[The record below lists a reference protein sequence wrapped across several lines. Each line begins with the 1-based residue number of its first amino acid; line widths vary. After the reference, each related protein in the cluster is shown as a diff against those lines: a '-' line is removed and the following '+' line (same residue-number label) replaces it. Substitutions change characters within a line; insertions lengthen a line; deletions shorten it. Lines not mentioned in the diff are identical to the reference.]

1 MLTFQ
6 HVVNIE
12 NINEITYILLFFTKS
27 LKSKVYFTLTARF
40 N

>member
-12 NINEITYILLFFTKS
+12 NIEITYILLFFTKS